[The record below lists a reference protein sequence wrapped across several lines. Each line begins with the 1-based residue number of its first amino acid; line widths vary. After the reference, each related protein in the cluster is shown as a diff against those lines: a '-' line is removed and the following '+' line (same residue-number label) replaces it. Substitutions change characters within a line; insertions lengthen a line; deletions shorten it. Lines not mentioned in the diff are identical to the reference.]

1 MAAKPQERTQTTR
14 PRQKTPF
21 SISPNPNLLFFTPN
35 LEHALERTR
44 YTLDYRQGLTVI
56 FGDVG
61 TGKSS
66 LLRYVWNEY
75 DAAEDWTSIMIPN
88 PSFKS
93 EFAMLQSLA
102 GIVGLTPKRSF
113 TLQMSAFE
121 TWLAEQFGQDRG
133 VAVFLDEAQK
143 LSNAQLELVRDF
155 LNFETNEEK
164 LIQVVLA
171 GQLELGDRLKTPT
184 LKAINSRMSAPSIL
198 KPMTEE
204 ELSGMIAHRCE
215 AYNLKNPFT
224 PDAVSRVYLLSKG
237 VPRTAIRLCAIAYS
251 LNRLSP
257 VTPAVID
264 TAFVELQLEQLREIE
279 QPAEEL
285 QDEQ

>member
-1 MAAKPQERTQTTR
+1 MKR

-35 LEHALERTR
+35 LEQALERTR
-44 YTLDYRQGLTVI
+44 YTLDFRQGMTVI

-93 EFAMLQSLA
+93 DFAMLQMLS
-102 GIVGLTPKRSF
+102 GIVGINPKRSF
-113 TLQMSAFE
+113 NLQMSAFE
-121 TWLAEQFGQDRG
+121 GWLVEQFGQDNG
-133 VAVFLDEAQK
+133 VAVFIDEAQK
-143 LSNAQLELVRDF
+143 LTNSQLELVRDF

-171 GQLELGDRLKTPT
+171 GQLELGDRLKTPAM
-184 LKAINSRMSAPSIL
+184 KAINSRLTAPSIL
-198 KPMTEE
+198 KSMSEE
-204 ELSGMIAHRCE
+204 ELTGMISHRCE
-215 AYNLKNPFT
+215 AYNMSVPFS
-224 PDAVSRVYLLSKG
+224 PDAISRVYLLSQG
-237 VPRTAIRLCAIAYS
+237 VPRAAIRLCAIAYS
-251 LNRLSP
+251 LNRSSSI
-257 VTPAVID
+257 TPAVID
-264 TAFVELQLEQLREIE
+264 TAFVELQLEQLREA
-279 QPAEEL
+279 QNP
-285 QDEQ
+285 QSGPKDEQ